1 MGPSR
6 SVPGTVAEVLGD
18 LVVTAELSLT
28 CEGRQLQVRVA
39 GQRLTIATDEYRDL
53 LVLRHRPPERWGP
66 SLVTDL
72 GLEPVIVVR
81 DWEVASVQMD
91 SPPPWWQRL
100 IGFDR
105 RVEIHWLPA
114 VQSLLL
120 R

>member
-1 MGPSR
+1 
-6 SVPGTVAEVLGD
+6 
-18 LVVTAELSLT
+18 
-28 CEGRQLQVRVA
+28 
-39 GQRLTIATDEYRDL
+39 
-53 LVLRHRPPERWGP
+53 
-66 SLVTDL
+66 VTDL

-81 DWEVASVQMD
+81 DREVASVQMD

-105 RVEIHWLPA
+105 RVEIQWLPA

>member
-1 MGPSR
+1 MEPSR

-18 LVVTAELSLT
+18 LTVTAELTLT
-28 CEGRQLQVRVA
+28 CEGRQLQVRTA
-39 GQRLTIATDEYRDL
+39 GQRLTIATETYRAL
-53 LVLRHRPPERWGP
+53 LALRYRPPEGWGP

-81 DWEVASVQMD
+81 DREVASVQMD

-100 IGFDR
+100 LGFGR
-105 RVEIHWLPA
+105 RVEVHWLSA